1 MSPVIPRWRAVRDGL
16 SIVGCG
22 LVAGFLVTG
31 IASVGYRPRGHVGS
45 PLDWLRVGGYLLA
58 MAVGAPLR
66 LHTPTGHGQLR
77 LVPLTVTAVL
87 VVTSVRLGR
96 RRVDTV
102 VCGLTAAAAVALVSV
117 LATSHL
123 HSYGR
128 HLDVRY
134 SVSPLLACIGS
145 FVVVGLSYGLAGR
158 LPPAWSRTLAGALH
172 GLVVVGCVAAVTA
185 IGVALWRFPASTLA
199 FGPGLL
205 GDGAG
210 WLGGFSLG
218 GRLTADLSS
227 PIPFLSGS
235 LGSGLIT
242 GGARPAAYALL
253 VVPLAAAVVAGRR
266 QQLGA
271 AADVREWAEF
281 GRAVVVNAALWLVVV
296 EASRL
301 RFSGRL
307 GADALSGSAGLDLA
321 TTVFVAAL
329 WGGASAVLGLTL
341 RPPTQRAA
349 AADS

>member
-1 MSPVIPRWRAVRDGL
+1 MSPVIPRWRAVTDGL
-16 SIVGCG
+16 TVVGCG
-22 LVAGFLVTG
+22 LGAGLLATG
-31 IASVGYRPRGHVGS
+31 IASLGYRPRGHVGS
-45 PLDWLRVGGYLLA
+45 PLDWLRVAGYLLA

-77 LVPLTVTAVL
+77 LVPLTVTL
-87 VVTSVRLGR
+87 VVVAVSARLGR
-96 RRVDTV
+96 RRRGGL
-102 VCGLTAAAAVALVSV
+102 VCAVTAAVSV
-117 LATSHL
+117 AVVSLLATSQL

-134 SVSPLLACIGS
+134 SVPALTGAVGA

-158 LPPAWSRTLAGALH
+158 LPADWARALAGALR
-172 GLVVVGCVAAVTA
+172 GGAVIGAVAGVTA
-185 IGVALWRFPASTLA
+185 VGVALWRFPASTL
-199 FGPGLL
+199 GTVPGLL

-242 GGARPAAYALL
+242 GGAWLAAYALL
-253 VVPLAAAVVAGRR
+253 VVPLLAATVAGRR

-271 AADVREWAEF
+271 TADVREWAEF
-281 GRAVVVNAALWLVVV
+281 GRAVVVNAALWVVVV

-329 WGGASAVLGLTL
+329 WGGVSAVIGLAL
-341 RPPTQRAA
+341 RPRTEPAA
-349 AADS
+349 AVQP